1 MRPQVARRPPS
12 NSGYDRAVGRLIAGV
27 TALALASCTTY
38 KGSRDVARSGGALIG
53 GTLLIGSIV
62 ADKDDDVSAGDAARV
77 MIPLVVLGL
86 GIMVLGLVGMGAH
99 KVAGNDKPDPQVV
112 TEAPPPV
119 VVDPVAEQHATEER
133 RRRAAWDMTQQARI
147 AAHKGDCERVAYL
160 AARVIEVDRPTFDNV
175 FARDPFIVKC
185 APKPAPAPPP
195 ARSIPIPD
203 LNPPIPP
210 QPPPPPP
217 PVEPAAPEATP

>member
-1 MRPQVARRPPS
+1 MRPQVARQPAG
-12 NSGYDRAVGRLIAGV
+12 NSEYDRIVGRLIAGV
-27 TALALASCTTY
+27 TALALASCTSY

-99 KVAGNDKPDPQVV
+99 KVAGNDQPEPQVV
-112 TEAPPPV
+112 SEPPPPV
-119 VVDPVAEQHATEER
+119 VVDPVAEQRAAEER
-133 RRRAAWDMTQQARI
+133 RRRVAWDMTQQARI
-147 AAHKGDCERVAYL
+147 AAHKGDCDRVAYL

-185 APKPAPAPPP
+185 APKPAPEPPR
-195 ARSIPIPD
+195 AIPIPD
-203 LNPPIPP
+203 LHPPIPP
-210 QPPPPPP
+210 PPA
-217 PVEPAAPEATP
+217 EPAPEPAP